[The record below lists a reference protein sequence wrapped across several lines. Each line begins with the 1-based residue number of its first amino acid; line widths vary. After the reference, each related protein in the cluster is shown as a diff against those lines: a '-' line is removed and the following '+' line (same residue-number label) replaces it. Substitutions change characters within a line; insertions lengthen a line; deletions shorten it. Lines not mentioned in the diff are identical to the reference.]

1 MELDSLPKEND
12 VNSDRFDKVRI
23 EDFGRAVLRGM
34 GWDGK
39 NNVSSSVYV
48 DSLLLIHS

>member
-1 MELDSLPKEND
+1 MELDSLPEAND
-12 VNSDRFDKVRI
+12 AHSDLYNKVRI

-39 NNVSSSVYV
+39 NNVNASVYV
-48 DSLLLIHS
+48 TE